1 MGTAFLQR
9 QVECKFTRRVTEHN
23 VKVCETTV
31 FEHISVHF
39 KICSRFASNENASGV
54 LNMTRSVTKSRL
66 FRTAEKVC
74 MQVPCQRSTKY
85 GASQIC
91 YQKPALPH
99 GPRTYECKCSAKG
112 TLSNKHLKSVIKAG
126 SSARSESVRIA
137 NALQKENEW

>member
-1 MGTAFLQR
+1 MSKCTKQLSLSIFPCTSKSVPGSRQMKM
-9 QVECKFTRRVTEHN
+9 QVEYWIWQNQLPKAG
-23 VKVCETTV
+23 
-31 FEHISVHF
+31 S
-39 KICSRFASNENASGV
+39 SA
-54 LNMTRSVTKSRL
+54 RS
-66 FRTAEKVC
+66 EKVC

-112 TLSNKHLKSVIKAG
+112 TLSYKHLKSVMKAG

-137 NALQKENEW
+137 NALQKENEWWASQSSYPKPALPHGPRVCA